1 MSRKRDRSQMAVT
14 PADGHNRLMAR
25 RMGIE
30 TLHEAHVYMRADCH
44 VCRSEGF
51 SSQNSVLVTYRGH
64 SIVATLYVVGPEL
77 LGQGEIGLSEYPWE
91 HLKLKPGS
99 AVTVSHPPPLE
110 SFSYV
115 RSKVY
120 GHRLSDHAFQSII
133 TDIAAGRYL
142 NIDLSAFI
150 TTCAANSLDLEEMI
164 GLTRAMVDAGERI
177 DWGHTPIVDKHC
189 VGGLPGNRTTPLV
202 VAIVAAAGLTI
213 PKTSSR
219 AITSPAGTAD
229 MMETLAPV
237 ELDLA
242 AMRRVVEKEGGCI
255 VWGGAVKLSPTDDV
269 LIRVERVL
277 DLDAEGQLVASILS
291 KKVAAG
297 TTHLVLD
304 LPVGPTAKVRS
315 HEAAQGLALSL
326 IEVARAFGL
335 AMRTV
340 LSDGTQPVGRGIG
353 PSLEARD
360 VLDVLQGR
368 PNAPDDLRD
377 HALVLAGNLLEMG
390 GAATDDNGLAL
401 ATHILSSGRAWD
413 KFQAI
418 CNAQGG
424 MRTPPEARHRH
435 VMTADRTGIV
445 DRIDNRRL
453 AKVAKLAGAP
463 DDKSAGVE
471 IHVRIGHR
479 ITEGEPTYTIHSEA
493 PGELAYA
500 LNYAAAN
507 LDIVGIAIS

>member
-1 MSRKRDRSQMAVT
+1 MSAKSEPAVRRVA
-14 PADGHNRLMAR
+14 PADGHNRLAAR

-51 SSQNSVLVTYRGH
+51 SSQNSVLITHGNT
-64 SIVATLYVVGPEL
+64 SMVATLYVVAPDM
-77 LGQGEIGLSEYPWE
+77 LGNGEIGLSEYPWAK
-91 HLKLKPGS
+91 LKLKRGS
-99 AVTVSHPPPLE
+99 PVTVSHPPPLE
-110 SFSYV
+110 SFSHV

-120 GHRLSDHAFQSII
+120 GHRLGDHAFQQIVH
-133 TDIAAGRYL
+133 DIAGGRYL

-150 TTCAANSLDLEEMI
+150 TTCAANSLDLEEMT
-164 GLTRAMVDAGERI
+164 GLTRAMVDVGERI
-177 DWGHTPIVDKHC
+177 DWGRTPIVDKHC

-202 VAIVAAAGLTI
+202 VAMVAAAGLTI

-237 ELDLA
+237 ELGIDK
-242 AMRRVVEKEGGCI
+242 MREVVEQEGGCI

-291 KKVAAG
+291 KKIAAG
-297 TTHLVLD
+297 SSHLVLD

-315 HEAAQGLALSL
+315 HEAATSLAHSL
-326 IEVARAFGL
+326 TEVARAFGL
-335 AMRTV
+335 HVRTV
-340 LSDGTQPVGRGIG
+340 QSDGTQPVGRGIG
-353 PSLEARD
+353 PALEARD
-360 VLDVLQGR
+360 VLAVLKGEA
-368 PNAPDDLRD
+368 NAPSDLRD
-377 HALVLAGNLLEMG
+377 HAVVLAGHLLEMG
-390 GAATDDNGLAL
+390 GAAQNGDGQTLAR
-401 ATHILSSGRAWD
+401 HILSSGQAWH

-418 CNAQGG
+418 CQAQGG
-424 MRTPPEARHRH
+424 MRTPPVADHRH
-435 VMTADRTGIV
+435 VMTADRTGII

-463 DDKSAGVE
+463 DDPAAGVE
-471 IHVRIGHR
+471 IHVRIGER
-479 ITEGEPTYTIHSEA
+479 VVEGEPTYTIHSEA

-500 LNYAAAN
+500 LNYAMSN
-507 LDIVGIAIS
+507 LDIVGIAIQ